1 MPCWYFRGMYRD
13 RAGVRAADRIER
25 GFDLRQLRSG
35 TRVTAVGTLA
45 LQGCHRGWPA
55 SSAWGS
61 RCGRSIGRRRGWSRD
76 AASKGNSS
84 ISRAAHDLK
93 VDGIRA
99 DVIYAHRVKAK
110 ELRCGQVILASDDE
124 LPPAGTH
131 DISAGVVSAS
141 ELHVHDVEAGFIEA
155 ATLYAH
161 ELKLK

>member
-1 MPCWYFRGMYRD
+1 MPGWYFQAACIATALACGLLIAL
-13 RAGVRAADRIER
+13 RAVSTSVSCAPGLE
-25 GFDLRQLRSG
+25 LRLSAPSPF
-35 TRVTAVGTLA
+35 RV
-45 LQGCHRGWPA
+45 
-55 SSAWGS
+55 
-61 RCGRSIGRRRGWSRD
+61 
-76 AASKGNSS
+76 
-84 ISRAAHDLK
+84 
-93 VDGIRA
+93 
-99 DVIYAHRVKAK
+99 AK